1 MTAKNSGRTATS
13 LHHRTAGLGVDLW
26 LVPLMLIAQ
35 PWEARETVSNAA
47 QGESRKIELHRSSQ
61 PGWDSIVQLTNEGT
75 RAF

>member
-1 MTAKNSGRTATS
+1 
-13 LHHRTAGLGVDLW
+13 
-26 LVPLMLIAQ
+26 MLIAQ